1 MSKRNLIVPEDLVI
15 EIMGLVAQIGKVAQ
29 EYHSR
34 YMDDDTDNLTKV
46 YERIIRRLME
56 LDEYGEDDNSM
67 EEMLN
72 SFGIKLGDKNE
83 RNNWFYIEFIFW
95 R

>member
-1 MSKRNLIVPEDLVI
+1 MSKRNLIVPEELVI

-34 YMDDDTDNLTKV
+34 YLDDDTENLTKV
-46 YERIIRRLME
+46 YTRIIQKLME
-56 LDEYGEDDNSM
+56 LDEYGERGNSM

-72 SFGIKLGDKNE
+72 SFGIKLGDNNE
-83 RNNWFYIEFIFW
+83 RNN
-95 R
+95 

>member
-1 MSKRNLIVPEDLVI
+1 MSKRKLIVPEELVI

-46 YERIIRRLME
+46 YTRIIHKLME
-56 LDEYGEDDNSM
+56 LDEYGEDDNSL
-67 EEMLN
+67 EDMLD

-83 RNNWFYIEFIFW
+83 RNN
-95 R
+95 

>member
-56 LDEYGEDDNSM
+56 LDEYGEDNTSM

-83 RNNWFYIEFIFW
+83 RNN
-95 R
+95 

>member
-1 MSKRNLIVPEDLVI
+1 MNNRKLIVPEELVI

-29 EYHSR
+29 DYHQR
-34 YMDDDTDNLTKV
+34 FIDDDMGTITNV
-46 YERIIRRLME
+46 YERIIKKLMD

-83 RNNWFYIEFIFW
+83 RNN
-95 R
+95 

>member
-1 MSKRNLIVPEDLVI
+1 VPEDLVI

-83 RNNWFYIEFIFW
+83 RNN
-95 R
+95 

>member
-1 MSKRNLIVPEDLVI
+1 MNKRNLIVPEDLVI

-34 YMDDDTDNLTKV
+34 YIDDDTDNLTKV

-72 SFGIKLGDKNE
+72 SFGIKLGDKNG
-83 RNNWFYIEFIFW
+83 RNN
-95 R
+95 

>member
-1 MSKRNLIVPEDLVI
+1 MNNRKLIVPEDLVI

-29 EYHSR
+29 DYHQR
-34 YMDDDTDNLTKV
+34 FIDDDMGTITNV
-46 YERIIRRLME
+46 YERIIKKLMD
-56 LDEYGEDDNSM
+56 LDEYGEDDTSM

-83 RNNWFYIEFIFW
+83 RNN
-95 R
+95 

>member
-1 MSKRNLIVPEDLVI
+1 MRLRMSKRKLIVPEELVI

-83 RNNWFYIEFIFW
+83 RDN
-95 R
+95 

>member
-1 MSKRNLIVPEDLVI
+1 MNKRNLIVPEDLVI

-72 SFGIKLGDKNE
+72 SFGIKLGDENE
-83 RNNWFYIEFIFW
+83 RNN
-95 R
+95 

>member
-1 MSKRNLIVPEDLVI
+1 MPEELVI

-83 RNNWFYIEFIFW
+83 RNN
-95 R
+95 

>member
-1 MSKRNLIVPEDLVI
+1 MSKRNLIVPEELVI

-34 YMDDDTDNLTKV
+34 YLDDDTENLTKV
-46 YERIIRRLME
+46 YTRIIQKLLE
-56 LDEYGEDDNSM
+56 LDEYGERGNSM

-72 SFGIKLGDKNE
+72 SFGIKLGDNNE
-83 RNNWFYIEFIFW
+83 RNN
-95 R
+95 

>member
-1 MSKRNLIVPEDLVI
+1 MSNRKLIVPEDLVI

-29 EYHSR
+29 DYHQR
-34 YMDDDTDNLTKV
+34 FIDDDMGTITNV
-46 YERIIRRLME
+46 YERIIKKLMD
-56 LDEYGEDDNSM
+56 LDEYGEDDTSM

-83 RNNWFYIEFIFW
+83 RNN
-95 R
+95 

>member
-72 SFGIKLGDKNE
+72 SFGIKLGDTNE
-83 RNNWFYIEFIFW
+83 RNN
-95 R
+95 

>member
-1 MSKRNLIVPEDLVI
+1 MPEDLVI

-83 RNNWFYIEFIFW
+83 RNN
-95 R
+95 